1 VLERLDFVDVWW
13 PDFGRVFPYT
23 RGATE
28 MDQPTVQAISAVVY
42 LLAKTAKAS
51 DCDIDALRAQLAAEL
66 AGLRPPWRD
75 SPAAVV
81 VQKFVQMLQKNAP
94 SPLKH

>member
-1 VLERLDFVDVWW
+1 
-13 PDFGRVFPYT
+13 
-23 RGATE
+23 

-51 DCDIDALRAQLAAEL
+51 DCDIDALRAQLTAEL